1 MNHPDSMTRRYASSI
16 GSRMDL
22 CSRLRSR
29 NGTCT
34 IGALPYVIDEF
45 VVLAV
50 IVELVVVIRRQYH
63 ANCSRREIINLPPYH
78 WAYIETIVTAV
89 QKYGYFRVHV
99 IQEDIKRAGHSY
111 VLLFFFF
118 LCVF

>member
-1 MNHPDSMTRRYASSI
+1 MNHQDSKTRRKASSI
-16 GSRMDL
+16 GSRNEL
-22 CSRLRSR
+22 CRRLRSR

-34 IGALPYVIDEF
+34 IGAFPYVIDEI

-89 QKYGYFRVHV
+89 HMYGFFRVPV
-99 IQEDIKRAGHSY
+99 IQVDIKRAGHSY
-111 VLLFFFF
+111 D
-118 LCVF
+118 

>member
-1 MNHPDSMTRRYASSI
+1 MELA
-16 GSRMDL
+16 L
-22 CSRLRSR
+22 F
-29 NGTCT
+29 
-34 IGALPYVIDEF
+34 GAFPYVIDEF

-89 QKYGYFRVHV
+89 HMYGFFRVPDN
-99 IQEDIKRAGHSY
+99 QKKNKQTKQNKNKKKQ
-111 VLLFFFF
+111 F
-118 LCVF
+118 LMRVTTTLCAPGYIV